1 MNDQGLPSSANL
13 NCGSKLNRLLPIE
26 GSNMIAGLP
35 SEKEG
40 INENP
45 FWVTLNALLKNN
57 VLSRCPKQVCDEN
70 QIKILSRRLT
80 FFQHCIVQS

>member
-1 MNDQGLPSSANL
+1 MNDQGLPSRANL

-35 SEKEG
+35 SENEG

-45 FWVTLNALLKNN
+45 FCVTLNALLKNK
-57 VLSRCPKQVCDEN
+57 VLSRCPKQGCDEN
-70 QIKILSRRLT
+70 QIKTLRKRPT
-80 FFQHCIVQS
+80 FFQLCMRQS

>member
-1 MNDQGLPSSANL
+1 MNDHGFPSSANL
-13 NCGSKLNRLLPIE
+13 NWGSKLNRLFPME
-26 GSNMIAGLP
+26 GSNMRAGLP

-57 VLSRCPKQVCDEN
+57 VLSRCAKQSSDEK
-70 QIKILSRRLT
+70 QIRIASTART
-80 FFQHCIVQS
+80 DFGFV

>member
-1 MNDQGLPSSANL
+1 MNDQGLPSSENL

-26 GSNMIAGLP
+26 GSNIRAGLP

-40 INENP
+40 INQNP

-57 VLSRCPKQVCDEN
+57 VVSRWPTQVNNAN
-70 QIKILSRRLT
+70 QTKTVSRRPT
-80 FFQHCIVQS
+80 FFQFCIGQS